1 MGQNCKAMFGI
12 KIKEIDL
19 QKMPIKKILIIGQF
33 LVIIFFVRSCH
44 LKDLTI
50 NSNGVQMQMYEGKAN
65 EFEKKANK
73 LGEEVSLQN
82 QMVVQ
87 KTKEVEKELLK
98 NSLLTKLNEQVK
110 FEASTKIKN
119 LLAKYDYD
127 DGDSGD
133 GEGGGTFVITVH
145 DTIQVNG
152 KDSITTIEGIKVG
165 TKFKA
170 DTSQWYNI
178 AGSIQKD
185 GVKFDSVSFKSAFT
199 LNIGEKRV
207 KGYKGWLFGK
217 KEPKVELINP
227 NPYTKVD
234 VMKNIKLEE
243 RKWWDNGWV
252 KFSAGVLVG
261 GAVIIY
267 ATH

>member
-1 MGQNCKAMFGI
+1 MFGL
-12 KIKEIDL
+12 KFKEIDL
-19 QKMPIKKILIIGQF
+19 QKLPIKKVVIIGQF

-50 NSNGVQMQMYEGKAN
+50 NSNGVQLQMYEGKAN

-73 LGEEVSLQN
+73 LGQEVALQN

-87 KTKEVEKELLK
+87 KTKAVEKELLK

-119 LLAKYDYD
+119 LLAKYTGTDWG
-127 DGDSGD
+127 DGDTGD
-133 GEGGGTFVITVH
+133 GEGGGTIVVTIH
-145 DTIQVNG
+145 DTIQVDG
-152 KDSITTIEGIKVG
+152 KDSIRTIEGIRVG

-170 DTSQWYNI
+170 DTSQWYKI
-178 AGSIQKD
+178 AGTIQKD
-185 GVKFDSVSFKSAFT
+185 GIKFDSLSFKSDFT

-217 KEPKVELINP
+217 KEAKVELINP

-234 VMKNIKLEE
+234 VMKNIKLED

-252 KFSAGVLVG
+252 KFGAGVLAG
-261 GAVIIY
+261 GTLIIL
-267 ATH
+267 AK

>member
-1 MGQNCKAMFGI
+1 MFGL
-12 KIKEIDL
+12 KFKEIDL
-19 QKMPIKKILIIGQF
+19 NKLPLKKMVIIGQF

-73 LGEEVSLQN
+73 LGQEVALQN

-87 KTKEVEKELLK
+87 KTKEIEKELLK

-119 LLAKYDYD
+119 ILAKYSEAEMNFKN
-127 DGDSGD
+127 SGD
-133 GEGGGTFVITVH
+133 GGTVVITVH
-145 DTIQVNG
+145 DTIKVNG
-152 KDSITTIEGIKVG
+152 KDSIRTIEGIRVG

-170 DTSQWYNI
+170 DTSQWYKV
-178 AGSIQKD
+178 AGSIEKD
-185 GVKFDSVSFKSAFT
+185 GVKFDSLSFKSAFT

-217 KEPKVELINP
+217 KEAKVELINP

-234 VMKNIKLEE
+234 VMKNIKLEDK
-243 RKWWDNGWV
+243 KWWENGWV
-252 KFSAGVLVG
+252 KFGAGVLVG
-261 GAVIIY
+261 GTIIIL
-267 ATH
+267 AK

>member
-1 MGQNCKAMFGI
+1 MFGL
-12 KIKEIDL
+12 KFKEIDL
-19 QKMPIKKILIIGQF
+19 NKLPLKKMVIIGQF
-33 LVIIFFVRSCH
+33 VFIIFFVRSCH

-73 LGEEVSLQN
+73 LGQEIALQN
-82 QMVVQ
+82 QVVVQ
-87 KTKEVEKELLK
+87 KTKEIEKELLK

-119 LLAKYDYD
+119 IMAAY
-127 DGDSGD
+127 SGSS
-133 GEGGGTFVITVH
+133 GTVVITIH
-145 DTIQVNG
+145 DTIRLPG
-152 KDSITTIEGIKVG
+152 GRDSITTTEGIRVG

-170 DTSQWYNI
+170 DTSQWYKI
-178 AGSIQKD
+178 AGSIQKE

-207 KGYKGWLFGK
+207 QGYKGWLLGK
-217 KEPKVELINP
+217 KEAKVELINP

-234 VMKNIKLEE
+234 VMKNIKLEDK
-243 RKWWDNGWV
+243 KWWDNGWV
-252 KFSAGVLVG
+252 KFGAGVLVG
-261 GAVIIY
+261 GTLIIL
-267 ATH
+267 TK

>member
-1 MGQNCKAMFGI
+1 MFGLNF
-12 KIKEIDL
+12 KEIDL
-19 QKMPIKKILIIGQF
+19 QKLPLKKMVIIGQF
-33 LVIIFFVRSCH
+33 LIIIFIVRSCH

-73 LGEEVSLQN
+73 LGQEVDLQN

-87 KTKEVEKELLK
+87 KTKDIEKELLK

-119 LLAKYDYD
+119 IMAIY
-127 DGDSGD
+127 SGTS
-133 GEGGGTFVITVH
+133 GKEVITIH
-145 DTIQVNG
+145 DTIKLPG
-152 KDSITTIEGIKVG
+152 GRDSITTTIGIKVG
-165 TKFKA
+165 TAFKA
-170 DTSQWYNI
+170 DTSQWYKI
-178 AGSIQKD
+178 AGTIQKE
-185 GVKFDSVSFKSAFT
+185 GIKFDSVSFKSAFT

-207 KGYKGWLFGK
+207 KGYKGWLLGK
-217 KEPKVELINP
+217 KEAKVELINP

-234 VMKNIKLEE
+234 VMKNIKLED

-252 KFSAGVLVG
+252 KFGAGVFLG
-261 GAVIIY
+261 GTLIIL
-267 ATH
+267 AK

>member
-1 MGQNCKAMFGI
+1 MFGI

-33 LVIIFFVRSCH
+33 LVIIFFMRSCH

-50 NSNGVQMQMYEGKAN
+50 NSNGVQLKMYEGKAN
-65 EFEKKANK
+65 EFATTVNK
-73 LGEEVSLQN
+73 LGEKVSLQD
-82 QMVVQ
+82 QVILE
-87 KTKEVEKELLK
+87 KTKAIQKELLK
-98 NSLLTKLNEQVK
+98 NSTLATLNEQVK

-119 LLAKYDYD
+119 ILAKYYGSGTGDGG
-127 DGDSGD
+127 DGD
-133 GEGGGTFVITVH
+133 GGTGGTEVVTVH
-145 DTIQVNG
+145 DTII
-152 KDSITTIEGIKVG
+152 KDGDTTIKDIAAIKIG

-170 DTSQWYNI
+170 DTSQWYKI
-178 AGSIQKD
+178 AGTIQKD
-185 GVKFDSVSFKSAFT
+185 GIKFDSLSFKSAFT

-234 VMKNIKLEE
+234 VMKNIKLEDK
-243 RKWWDNGWV
+243 KWWENGWI
-252 KFSAGVLVG
+252 KFSAGALLG
-261 GAVIIY
+261 GLIILKT
-267 ATH
+267 TH